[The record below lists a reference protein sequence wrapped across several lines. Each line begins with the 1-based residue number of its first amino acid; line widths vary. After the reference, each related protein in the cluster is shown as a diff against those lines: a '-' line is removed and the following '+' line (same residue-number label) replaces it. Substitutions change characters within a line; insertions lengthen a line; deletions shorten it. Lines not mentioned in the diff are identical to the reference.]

1 MTERQR
7 RGASARTRILG
18 WYVLLLAAALVA
30 ALLIQRSFMYS
41 QAVVQADL
49 GMDQEVGE
57 LRQLAEVGVDPRT
70 GEPFG
75 GDLARIF
82 ETYLERNVPLE
93 GEGIFTILDGRPYV
107 RDIGGDRF
115 AATALPE
122 VWAQVTEPVRSEV
135 ETEIGPVRYLAVPI
149 MFEDEVEGVFVVTV
163 NMAERLEQVDAVV
176 RVGALVYGS
185 IFLLASVVAWVA
197 AGAVLRPLRDLSVT
211 AQTITES
218 DLSRR
223 IEVEGDDE
231 IAALARTFNGMLDRL
246 GEAFETQRRF
256 VDDASHELRTPIT
269 VIRGQLELLSDDP
282 DERQATM
289 AIVVDELN
297 RMSRIVEDLLVLAK
311 SEQPDFVVPRP
322 VDLVEFVESIVA
334 KGNALG
340 AGEVAVEEA
349 TAAVVVADEQ
359 RLTQAMMNLVRNALQ
374 HTPDGTEVMVGGV
387 REDER
392 LRLWVTDRGPGIP
405 AAERA
410 HIFDRFARGRA
421 GRRSGEGAGLGLAI
435 VRAIAEAHGGE
446 VGLHS
451 DGGGSTFTITIPQE
465 VET

>member
-1 MTERQR
+1 MTERHR

-30 ALLIQRSFMYS
+30 ALLIQRSFMFS

-49 GMDQEVGE
+49 GMDKEVGE

-115 AATALPE
+115 ADTALPAL
-122 VWAQVTEPVRSEV
+122 WAQVAEPVRSEV
-135 ETEIGPVRYLAVPI
+135 ETEMGPVRYLAVPV
-149 MFEDEVEGVFVVTV
+149 MFDDQVQGVFVVTV

-185 IFLLASVVAWVA
+185 IFILASVVAWVA

-223 IEVEGDDE
+223 IDVDGDDE

-246 GEAFETQRRF
+246 EEAFETQRRF

-282 DERQATM
+282 DERRATM
-289 AIVVDELN
+289 AIVADELD

-311 SEQPDFVVPRP
+311 SEQPDFVIPRP
-322 VDLVEFVESIVA
+322 LDLVEFVESIVA

-349 TAAVVVADEQ
+349 PAAVVVADEQ
-359 RLTQAMMNLVRNALQ
+359 RLTQAMMNLVRNALE
-374 HTPDGTEVMVGGV
+374 HTPDGTKVMVGGA
-387 REDER
+387 REDDR
-392 LRLWVTDRGPGIP
+392 LRLWVTDHGPGIP

-435 VRAIAEAHGGE
+435 VRAIAEAHRGE
-446 VGLHS
+446 VDLHS
-451 DGGGSTFTITIPQE
+451 GEGGSTFIITIPQE

>member
-1 MTERQR
+1 MFDDQ
-7 RGASARTRILG
+7 
-18 WYVLLLAAALVA
+18 
-30 ALLIQRSFMYS
+30 
-41 QAVVQADL
+41 VQ
-49 GMDQEVGE
+49 
-57 LRQLAEVGVDPRT
+57 
-70 GEPFG
+70 
-75 GDLARIF
+75 
-82 ETYLERNVPLE
+82 
-93 GEGIFTILDGRPYV
+93 
-107 RDIGGDRF
+107 
-115 AATALPE
+115 
-122 VWAQVTEPVRSEV
+122 
-135 ETEIGPVRYLAVPI
+135 
-149 MFEDEVEGVFVVTV
+149 GVFVVTV

-185 IFLLASVVAWVA
+185 IFILASVVAWVA

-223 IEVEGDDE
+223 IDVDGDDE

-246 GEAFETQRRF
+246 EEAFETQRRF

-282 DERQATM
+282 DERRATM
-289 AIVVDELN
+289 AIVADELD

-311 SEQPDFVVPRP
+311 SEQPDFVIPRP
-322 VDLVEFVESIVA
+322 LDLVEFVESIVA

-349 TAAVVVADEQ
+349 PAAVVVADEQ
-359 RLTQAMMNLVRNALQ
+359 RLTQAMMNLVRNALE
-374 HTPDGTEVMVGGV
+374 HTPDGTKVMVGGA
-387 REDER
+387 REDDR
-392 LRLWVTDRGPGIP
+392 LRLWVTDHGPGIP

-435 VRAIAEAHGGE
+435 VRAIAEAHRGE
-446 VGLHS
+446 VDLHS
-451 DGGGSTFTITIPQE
+451 GEGGSTFIITIPQE